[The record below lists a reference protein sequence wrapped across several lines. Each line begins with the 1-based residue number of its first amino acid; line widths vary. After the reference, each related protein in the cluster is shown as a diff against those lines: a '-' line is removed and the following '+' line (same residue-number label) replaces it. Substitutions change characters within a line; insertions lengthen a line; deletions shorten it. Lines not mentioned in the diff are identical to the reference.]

1 MASNEKNLCNV
12 LRDTWRALLELVNYN
27 SSYLRRIL
35 SSIQALINRVKN
47 TILRRIANVIRDIR
61 DIVSNFLGLQTIDN
75 NLARNEFCKVL
86 YACKPALE
94 KIMPLISQE
103 LYNQI
108 FGPESIKTIDLAKY
122 GLPQINFASKF
133 ELFEYVA
140 CRLSL
145 RGLLDNVT
153 ETLIQTLLAFI
164 QKFEKYLDIN
174 WWLNNTAFGRVLKRL
189 INEYEQ
195 LFNNT
200 VKPFIDELEKYM
212 NCAFAL
218 CDFSKS
224 TDNFLSDFSSK
235 YKIERS
241 QNVNLQTE
249 WVLSKEELYG
259 DLTTSMGDIKKE
271 IASFQTSMVTPIENS
286 DVNFHYK
293 KDNEKSNNETI
304 TDSQPYNKLEKSQLE
319 NNKDRKNILSPSIS
333 SKTSLT
339 RKPVSTK
346 SPTST

>member
-61 DIVSNFLGLQTIDN
+61 DIISNFLGLQTIDN

-103 LYNQI
+103 LYNKI
-108 FGPESIKTIDLAKY
+108 FGPDNIKTIDLAAY
-122 GLPQINFASKF
+122 GLPSINFASKF

-145 RGLLDNVT
+145 RGLLDSVT
-153 ETLIQTLLAFI
+153 ETMIQTLLAFI
-164 QKFEKYLDIN
+164 QQFEKYLDIN
-174 WWLNNTAFGRVLKRL
+174 WWLDNTAFGRVLKKL
-189 INEYEQ
+189 IKQYEDI
-195 LFNNT
+195 FNNT

-212 NCAFAL
+212 KCAFAL

-241 QNVNLQTE
+241 QKVNLETE
-249 WVLSKEELYG
+249 WVLSKEELYS
-259 DLTTSMGDIKKE
+259 DLTIGMDNIKTE
-271 IASFQTSMVTPIENS
+271 ISTFQTNMVTPIQNTIP
-286 DVNFHYK
+286 NFHYK
-293 KDNEKSNNETI
+293 KDNEKSNNEQV
-304 TDSQPYNKLEKSQLE
+304 TDSLPF
-319 NNKDRKNILSPSIS
+319 NKDERNSFKNNQSRTNILSPNLVAKNTLI
-333 SKTSLT
+333 
-339 RKPVSTK
+339 RKPVSNK
-346 SPTST
+346 SPNST